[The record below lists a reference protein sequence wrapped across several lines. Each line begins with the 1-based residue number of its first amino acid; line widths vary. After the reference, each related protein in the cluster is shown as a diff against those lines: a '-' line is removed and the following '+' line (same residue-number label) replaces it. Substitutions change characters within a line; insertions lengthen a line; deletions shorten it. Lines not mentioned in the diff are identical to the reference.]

1 MLPNHISSATSEM
14 FDEVPEECFPG
25 PPSTKSGIM
34 FTKEDIEKLTGLPVV
49 NFSYY
54 FTAFS
59 YNSIE
64 EGGATYETM
73 EFVGDSVLGFIIAKY
88 LYDTFP
94 GKSEGVLTRLRTKL
108 VGGKFLSKLA
118 LDLGLHDFIIMNQ
131 KGLYKG
137 WNKNPRIVED
147 VLEALVGAIYL
158 DLGIP
163 AARQFFMTALNKHAN
178 MHDIMTDT
186 NYKDRLLK
194 YARSVDLGKPEFVTT
209 YERGGGSPSFVV
221 DVNLN
226 GRKVA
231 EGTGRSRKD
240 AEQNGSR
247 TALHNFGVKE
257 EYIS

>member
-1 MLPNHISSATSEM
+1 MITDD
-14 FDEVPEECFPG
+14 FTEECFVG
-25 PPSTKSGIM
+25 PPSTQSGIM
-34 FTKEDIEKLTGLPVV
+34 FTKEDIEKLIDMPVV

-64 EGGATYETM
+64 EGGTTYETM

-94 GKSEGVLTRLRTKL
+94 GKGEGVLTRLRTKL
-108 VGGKFLSKLA
+108 VSGKFLSKLA
-118 LDLGLHDFIIMNQ
+118 IDLGLHEFIIMNQ
-131 KGLYKG
+131 KGLHRG

-147 VLEALVGAIYL
+147 VLEALIGAIYL

-163 AARQFFMTALNKHAN
+163 AARHFFMSALQKHAN

-194 YARSVDLGKPEFVTT
+194 YARTVDLGKPEFVTT
-209 YERGGGSPSFVV
+209 FERGGGSPSFVV
-221 DVNLN
+221 DVLLN
-226 GRKVA
+226 GRKVS

-240 AEQNGSR
+240 AEQNGSKI
-247 TALHNFGVKE
+247 ALRNFGIHD
-257 EYIS
+257 EYIM